1 VAAAAVVWVEIVEE
15 TLPVA
20 EGGNLIE
27 VAVESQT
34 VVAVETQIGVV
45 VETQIGVVVGTQT
58 EVVAENLL
66 EVVAVGEIVQFEH
79 L

>member
-1 VAAAAVVWVEIVEE
+1 VAAAAVVWVEIAEE

-27 VAVESQT
+27 VAVESLT
-34 VVAVETQIGVV
+34 EVVVESLTEVAVETQIGVV
-45 VETQIGVVVGTQT
+45 AEILT
-58 EVVAENLL
+58 EVVVENLP
-66 EVVAVGEIVQFEH
+66 EVVAVEEIVQFEH

>member
-1 VAAAAVVWVEIVEE
+1 VAAAAVVWVEIAEE

-34 VVAVETQIGVV
+34 VVAVENQTEVV

-58 EVVAENLL
+58 EVVAENLP
-66 EVVAVGEIVQFEH
+66 EVVVVGEIVQFEH

>member
-27 VAVESQT
+27 VAAENLT
-34 VVAVETQIGVV
+34 EVV
-45 VETQIGVVVGTQT
+45 VGNLTEVVVGTQT

-66 EVVAVGEIVQFEH
+66 EVVAVVEIVQFVH